1 MIYRLIY
8 TSKRSLN
15 TSDADLRAIA
25 TFSAISNRSQRIT
38 GLLMVHK
45 DHIMQVLEGPKDDV
59 KALAEKIRQDS
70 RHTDMEIVYEKS
82 VETAEFS
89 KWSMGFRTPETRAEM
104 DVFFNLTR
112 AELSAQ
118 IPKDARWDVRK
129 AITSFADQVGLD

>member
-1 MIYRLIY
+1 
-8 TSKRSLN
+8 
-15 TSDADLRAIA
+15 
-25 TFSAISNRSQRIT
+25 
-38 GLLMVHK
+38 
-45 DHIMQVLEGPKDDV
+45 MQVLEGPKDDV

-129 AITSFADQVGLD
+129 AITSFADQVGLDWLNERSCFNRGLPNITERCEVTGLIRITVIV